1 MSACEACQAIQ
12 TSRAAQGETP
22 RRSQNRTNWTGSFV
36 ISQAVRPIRPGSR
49 SFQRPNLDHL
59 LRPRQLSLRGLSRER
74 AWHHDVGGSAVF
86 PTAMRGYT
94 WITSSSTRAAAGA
107 AGQPDQGRG
116 PGCGRRVLRAVGRP
130 RWEARAL
137 DWPDPTIPVLGHA
150 VTSPMASCTRNSPA
164 AGRARCGH
172 LDRQSIRT
180 TRPCRPATARHAR
193 RSQEP
198 DQADSPKV

>member
-86 PTAMRGYT
+86 PTAMRCGYT
-94 WITSSSTRAAAGA
+94 WITSSSTRCS
-107 AGQPDQGRG
+107 GRG
-116 PGCGRRVLRAVGRP
+116 SRPAGPGSWPGLWPACTTRGGTTQVGSSSPGLAGPNNSCAGSRCDIADGFVHPQFASGRP
-130 RWEARAL
+130 GKVR
-137 DWPDPTIPVLGHA
+137 PSGPPIDPYNQAVPAGNRPTCQA
-150 VTSPMASCTRNSPA
+150 VT
-164 AGRARCGH
+164 
-172 LDRQSIRT
+172 RT
-180 TRPCRPATARHAR
+180 
-193 RSQEP
+193 
-198 DQADSPKV
+198 